1 MCTGLVSIDI
11 LPEDALLHI
20 FLFDRVT
27 FSDGLDVVNRLHRSW
42 RWHRLVQVCRRWR
55 SVVFASP
62 NFLDLKLVCD
72 LRTRLELAGIWP
84 PFPIV
89 IRNIVGWPMPED
101 YDFEAIIMHRN
112 RVCDINLFLLS
123 RSQLQQLASA
133 MQEQF
138 PVLINLRPSPGHYN
152 GPPLALLNGSE
163 IP

>member
-1 MCTGLVSIDI
+1 MYVLCAVFSTTVLLTMCAGLVSIDI

-27 FSDGLDVVNRLHRSW
+27 FFDGLDAVNRLHKSW

-72 LRTRLELAGIWP
+72 PRTRVELTGIWP

-89 IRNIVGWPMPED
+89 IKNMAGWLMPED

-112 RVCDINLFLLS
+112 RVCDINLFFL
-123 RSQLQQLASA
+123 
-133 MQEQF
+133 
-138 PVLINLRPSPGHYN
+138 
-152 GPPLALLNGSE
+152 
-163 IP
+163 